1 MKKIIALTLSS
12 LLCISA
18 VGCSSKKN
26 NNDIVGFQIK
36 IYPKDIL
43 RIRETYPG
51 YNFENEFEDEG
62 ITFDAFSKKESW
74 EKKTYLMYFYY
85 GKEKYIV
92 IGRTNEKNLQ
102 DIVIKYKNIVLDYH
116 TDK

>member
-1 MKKIIALTLSS
+1 MNVKLIAVDMDGTFL
-12 LLCISA
+12 
-18 VGCSSKKN
+18 KN